1 MNPDII
7 KLQNRI
13 TELEDKIDS
22 LFSSSTIPIEVDVA
36 IRDRF
41 LGNLPV
47 SGASAVTVASKT
59 QAVNEAGSAS
69 YSVAKPMT
77 AIIQVKIGASTYNFA
92 DYT

>member
-22 LFSSSTIPIEVDVA
+22 LFSSSTIPIEVDAA

-47 SGASAVTVASKT
+47 
-59 QAVNEAGSAS
+59 
-69 YSVAKPMT
+69 
-77 AIIQVKIGASTYNFA
+77 IGLATL
-92 DYT
+92 